1 VRGRLGILAAAA
13 ALGPAACGGG
23 DTRTAVPVDSVTPA
37 PTPAVTVTAT
47 ATPPEATA
55 PSAPSPPPDAP
66 SPPPSPTSGEGQAG
80 GGGDEAA
87 ARVPVELTVGSDGT
101 VTPPTVSVPAFL
113 ALELRVRNRTA
124 GTLSVTME
132 HADPPGAFEVGAG
145 KTGTRRLAGV
155 RPGRY
160 VIAVAGAGRATLVA
174 GAEPGP

>member
-66 SPPPSPTSGEGQAG
+66 SPSPTSGEGQAG

>member
-13 ALGPAACGGG
+13 ALGVAACGGG
-23 DTRTAVPVDSVTPA
+23 DARTAVPVDSVTPA
-37 PTPAVTVTAT
+37 PTPATTASAT
-47 ATPPEATA
+47 ATPPKATA
-55 PSAPSPPPDAP
+55 PSAPSPPSDAP
-66 SPPPSPTSGEGQAG
+66 SPSPTSAEGQPG
-80 GGGDEAA
+80 GAGDEAA

-101 VTPPTVSVPAFL
+101 VTPATVSVPAFL

-132 HADPPGAFEVGAG
+132 HADPPGAFAVGAG
-145 KTGTRRLAGV
+145 KTGTQRLAGV

-160 VIAVAGAGRATLVA
+160 VITVAGAGRATLVA